1 MTKNLIAIEYK
12 VLVDKEDILEKAS
25 KAFWDSVASHF
36 PKGTSGDM
44 SPYDTHV
51 IEKAMEKAI
60 DVWIYNNYP
69 SIDI

>member
-1 MTKNLIAIEYK
+1 MTKELITIEYK

-51 IEKAMEKAI
+51 I
-60 DVWIYNNYP
+60 
-69 SIDI
+69 